1 MNIID
6 HIEYNNNINNFKRG
20 CYSMEKQKYYY
31 LPLDNYNQPNGN
43 INTIYLTRDE
53 YLKLKET
60 HVYIYESYT
69 QAMLRA
75 YN

>member
-1 MNIID
+1 
-6 HIEYNNNINNFKRG
+6 
-20 CYSMEKQKYYY
+20 MEKQKYYY

-60 HVYIYESYT
+60 HVYIYDSYI

>member
-1 MNIID
+1 MIQKGKL
-6 HIEYNNNINNFKRG
+6 E
-20 CYSMEKQKYYY
+20 QKYYY
-31 LPLDNYNQPNGN
+31 LPLDAYNQPNGN

-60 HVYIYESYT
+60 HVYIYENYM

-75 YN
+75 CN

>member
-1 MNIID
+1 
-6 HIEYNNNINNFKRG
+6 
-20 CYSMEKQKYYY
+20 MEKQKYYY

-60 HVYIYESYT
+60 HVYVYESYT
-69 QAMLRA
+69 QAILRA